1 MNPYRYWVLDKKVNV
16 FYRFFMTIHFARKGV
31 LALAVGVLVATSPV
45 YSVSASNNAGGKCA
59 KAGATAKSGKAT
71 LKCTKVSG
79 KLVWVASGSGGSA
92 SAGSGAQPT
101 SQRDIP
107 AIIQNWGFNFANYD
121 AATGKAGDML
131 IKGVKPPTFTG
142 PTAATDNAMYRLLIG
157 PIGAIVQGMVEPQ
170 YGFYLPL
177 GTPVISMVSGTVCDV
192 PKLYSNDYSVR
203 VAPPGM
209 KCMQGG
215 AYVLYEHEHIL
226 NPTVKVG
233 DKVTAGQ
240 KIGIVGDYNP
250 HWKAKGLGVLETG
263 VFFSKKG
270 SNAPWHACLSS
281 FLDPSKKTALLA
293 TLSSAFA
300 AWEAELG
307 DSTMYDEAKMSP
319 VGCYTTAEMTDSNNK
334 NTSNNGG

>member
-1 MNPYRYWVLDKKVNV
+1 MA
-16 FYRFFMTIHFARKGV
+16 IHFARKSF

-45 YSVSASNNAGGKCA
+45 YSVSASNNAGGKCR

-107 AIIQNWGFNFANYD
+107 AIIQNWGFNLANYD
-121 AATGKAGDML
+121 PSTGKAGDML

-142 PTAATDNAMYRLLIG
+142 PTAARDNAMYRLLVG
-157 PIGAIVQGMVEPQ
+157 PIGAVVQGMVEPQ
-170 YGFYLPL
+170 NGFYLPL
-177 GTPVISMVSGTVCDV
+177 GTSVISMVSGTVCDV

-209 KCMQGG
+209 KCTQGG
-215 AYVLYEHEHIL
+215 AFVLFEHEHIL
-226 NPTVKVG
+226 NPTVKAG

-250 HWKAKGLGVLETG
+250 HWKAKGLGVVETG
-263 VFFSKKG
+263 IFFTRKG
-270 SNAPWHACLSS
+270 SNKPLHACLSM
-281 FLDPSKKTALLA
+281 FIDPSKKTSM
-293 TLSSAFA
+293 LSSLSSVFA
-300 AWEAELG
+300 AWESELN
-307 DSTMYDEAKMSP
+307 DTTIYDEAKMSP
-319 VGCYTTAEMTDSNNK
+319 IGCYTNSEISDNNNSN
-334 NTSNNGG
+334 TINNGD

>member
-1 MNPYRYWVLDKKVNV
+1 MKTFHKVASKRACMALV
-16 FYRFFMTIHFARKGV
+16 V
-31 LALAVGVLVATSPV
+31 ALAIATSAPQA
-45 YSVSASNNAGGKCA
+45 SAANSAGGKCT
-59 KAGATAKSGKAT
+59 KAGAIAKSGKTT
-71 LKCTKVSG
+71 LKCTKVGS
-79 KLVWVASGSGGSA
+79 KLVWVAQSSSGSGSGSGSGSSGSA
-92 SAGSGAQPT
+92 STGTQPT

-107 AIIQNWGFNFANYD
+107 AIIQNWGFNFTDYS

-131 IKGVKPPTFTG
+131 IKGVTPPTFTG
-142 PTAATDNAMYRLLIG
+142 PNAASDNAMYRLLIG
-157 PIGAIVQGMVEPQ
+157 PIGAVVQGMTEPQ

-177 GTPVISMVSGTVCDV
+177 GTSVISMVNGTVCDV

-209 KCMQGG
+209 SCMQGG
-215 AYVLYEHEHIL
+215 AYVLYEHEHLL

-240 KIGIVGDYNP
+240 KLGIVSDYNP
-250 HWKAKGLGVLETG
+250 HWKAKGLGVIETG

-281 FLDPSKKTALLA
+281 FLDPTKKSAMLA

-307 DSTMYDEAKMSP
+307 DNTLYDEAKMSP

>member
-1 MNPYRYWVLDKKVNV
+1 MKNFYKV
-16 FYRFFMTIHFARKGV
+16 
-31 LALAVGVLVATSPV
+31 AVKHACIAIVVGSVLVA
-45 YSVSASNNAGGKCA
+45 SATLASAANSAGGKCA
-59 KAGATAKSGKAT
+59 KAGATAKSGKFT
-71 LKCTKVSG
+71 LKCTKVGS
-79 KLVWVASGSGGSA
+79 KLIWVQQGLKGSGSSGSA
-92 SAGSGAQPT
+92 SSGTQPT

-107 AIIQNWGFNFANYD
+107 AIIQNWGFNFTDYSP
-121 AATGKAGDML
+121 ATGKAGDML
-131 IKGVKPPTFTG
+131 IKGVTPPTFSG
-142 PTAATDNAMYRLLIG
+142 PNAASDNAMYRLLIG
-157 PIGAIVQGMVEPQ
+157 PIGAVVQGMVEPQ

-177 GTPVISMVSGTVCDV
+177 GTSVISMVDGTVCDV

-209 KCMQGG
+209 SCMQGG
-215 AYVLYEHEHIL
+215 AYVLYEHEHLL

-240 KIGIVGDYNP
+240 KLGIVSDYMP
-250 HWKAKGLGVLETG
+250 HWKAKGLGVIETG

-281 FLDPSKKTALLA
+281 FLDPTKKSAMLA

-307 DSTMYDEAKMSP
+307 DNTLYDEAKMSP

>member
-1 MNPYRYWVLDKKVNV
+1 LDVKNFYKVAV
-16 FYRFFMTIHFARKGV
+16 KHACTAIIVGSV
-31 LALAVGVLVATSPV
+31 LATSAPLA
-45 YSVSASNNAGGKCA
+45 SAANSAGGKCT
-59 KAGATAKSGKAT
+59 KAGATVKSGKST
-71 LKCTKVSG
+71 LKCTKVG
-79 KLVWVASGSGGSA
+79 KKLVWVAQTSTGSGSAGSA
-92 SAGSGAQPT
+92 SSGTQPT

-107 AIIQNWGFNFANYD
+107 AIIQNWGFNFTDYS

-131 IKGVKPPTFTG
+131 IKGVTPPTFTG
-142 PTAATDNAMYRLLIG
+142 PTAASDNAMYRKLIG
-157 PIGAIVQGMVEPQ
+157 PIGDVVQGMVEPQ

-177 GTPVISMVSGTVCDV
+177 GTPVISMVTGTVCDV

-209 KCMQGG
+209 ACMQGG

-240 KIGIVGDYNP
+240 KLGVVGDYNP

-281 FLDPSKKTALLA
+281 FLDPTKKSAMLA

-307 DSTMYDEAKMSP
+307 DNTLYDEAKMSP

>member
-1 MNPYRYWVLDKKVNV
+1 MKN
-16 FYRFFMTIHFARKGV
+16 FYKA
-31 LALAVGVLVATSPV
+31 AVKHTCIAIVVGSVLVA
-45 YSVSASNNAGGKCA
+45 SAPLASAANSAGGKCT
-59 KAGATAKSGKAT
+59 KAGATAKSGKTT
-71 LKCTKVSG
+71 LKCTKVG
-79 KLVWVASGSGGSA
+79 KKLVWVAQSSTGSGSSGSGS
-92 SAGSGAQPT
+92 SGTQPT

-107 AIIQNWGFNFANYD
+107 AIIQNWGFNFTDYS

-131 IKGVKPPTFTG
+131 IKGVTPPTFSG
-142 PTAATDNAMYRLLIG
+142 PNAASDNAMYRLLIG

-177 GTPVISMVSGTVCDV
+177 GTSVISMVNGTVCDV

-209 KCMQGG
+209 ACMQGG

-240 KIGIVGDYNP
+240 KLGIVGDYNP

-281 FLDPSKKTALLA
+281 FLDPTKKSTMLA

-307 DSTMYDEAKMSP
+307 DNTLYDEAKMSP

>member
-1 MNPYRYWVLDKKVNV
+1 MKSFYHRFLVSVVL
-16 FYRFFMTIHFARKGV
+16 TS
-31 LALAVGVLVATSPV
+31 AVVV
-45 YSVSASNNAGGKCA
+45 SVSLSNVHAASNAGGKCT
-59 KAGATAKSGKAT
+59 KAGVTAKSGKST
-71 LKCTKVSG
+71 LKCTKVGS
-79 KLVWVASGSGGSA
+79 KLVWVAQKSTTSGS
-92 SAGSGAQPT
+92 SGTQPT

-107 AIIQNWGFNFANYD
+107 AIIQNWGFNFADYS

-131 IKGVKPPTFTG
+131 IKGVTPPTFTG
-142 PTAATDNAMYRLLIG
+142 PNAATDNAMYRLLIG
-157 PIGAIVQGMVEPQ
+157 PIGAVVQGMVEPQ
-170 YGFYLPL
+170 NGFYLPL
-177 GTPVISMVSGTVCDV
+177 GTSVISMVDGTVCDV

-209 KCMQGG
+209 ACMQGG
-215 AYVLYEHEHIL
+215 AYILYEHEHIL

-250 HWKAKGLGVLETG
+250 HWKAKGLGILETG

-293 TLSSAFA
+293 TLSSAYA

-307 DSTMYDEAKMSP
+307 DNKLYDEAKMSP

>member
-1 MNPYRYWVLDKKVNV
+1 MKS
-16 FYRFFMTIHFARKGV
+16 FYHRLLVSVV
-31 LALAVGVLVATSPV
+31 LACAVVV
-45 YSVSASNNAGGKCA
+45 SVSLSNVNAASNAGGKCT
-59 KAGATAKSGKAT
+59 KAGVTAKSGKST
-71 LKCTKVSG
+71 LKCTKVGS
-79 KLVWVASGSGGSA
+79 KLVWVAQKSTTSGS
-92 SAGSGAQPT
+92 SGTQPT

-107 AIIQNWGFNFANYD
+107 AIIQNWGFNFADYS

-131 IKGVKPPTFTG
+131 IKGVTPPTFTG
-142 PTAATDNAMYRLLIG
+142 PNAASDNAMYRLLIG
-157 PIGAIVQGMVEPQ
+157 PIGAVVQGMVEPQ
-170 YGFYLPL
+170 NGFYLPL
-177 GTPVISMVSGTVCDV
+177 GTSVISMVDGTVCDV

-209 KCMQGG
+209 ACMQGG
-215 AYVLYEHEHIL
+215 AYILYEHEHIL
-226 NPTVKVG
+226 NPAVKVG

-250 HWKAKGLGVLETG
+250 HWKAKGLGILETG

-293 TLSSAFA
+293 TLSSAYA

-307 DSTMYDEAKMSP
+307 DNKLYDEAKMSP

>member
-1 MNPYRYWVLDKKVNV
+1 
-16 FYRFFMTIHFARKGV
+16 
-31 LALAVGVLVATSPV
+31 
-45 YSVSASNNAGGKCA
+45 
-59 KAGATAKSGKAT
+59 
-71 LKCTKVSG
+71 
-79 KLVWVASGSGGSA
+79 
-92 SAGSGAQPT
+92 
-101 SQRDIP
+101 
-107 AIIQNWGFNFANYD
+107 
-121 AATGKAGDML
+121 ML
-131 IKGVKPPTFTG
+131 IKGVTPPTFSG

-157 PIGAIVQGMVEPQ
+157 PIGAVVQGMVEPQ

-177 GTPVISMVSGTVCDV
+177 GTSVISMVSGTVCDV

-209 KCMQGG
+209 ACMQGG
-215 AYVLYEHEHIL
+215 AYILYEHEHIL

-240 KIGIVGDYNP
+240 KLGIVGDYNP

-270 SNAPWHACLSS
+270 SNASWHACLSS
-281 FLDPSKKTALLA
+281 FLDPSKKATLLA

-307 DSTMYDEAKMSP
+307 DSTLYDEAKMSP

>member
-1 MNPYRYWVLDKKVNV
+1 LNSYWYWVLDKKVNV
-16 FYRFFMTIHFARKGV
+16 FYPLFMAIHFARKSF

-45 YSVSASNNAGGKCA
+45 YSVSASNNAGGKCR

-107 AIIQNWGFNFANYD
+107 AIIQNWGFNLANYD
-121 AATGKAGDML
+121 PSTGKAGDML

-142 PTAATDNAMYRLLIG
+142 PTAARDNAMYRLLVG
-157 PIGAIVQGMVEPQ
+157 PIGAVVQGMVEPQ
-170 YGFYLPL
+170 NGFYLPL
-177 GTPVISMVSGTVCDV
+177 GTSVISMVSGTVCDV

-209 KCMQGG
+209 KCTQGG
-215 AYVLYEHEHIL
+215 AFVLFEHEHIL
-226 NPTVKVG
+226 NPTVKAG

-250 HWKAKGLGVLETG
+250 HWKAKGLGVVETG
-263 VFFSKKG
+263 IFFTRKG
-270 SNAPWHACLSS
+270 SNKPLHACLSM
-281 FLDPSKKTALLA
+281 FIDPSKKTSM
-293 TLSSAFA
+293 LSSLSSVFA
-300 AWEAELG
+300 AWESELN
-307 DSTMYDEAKMSP
+307 DTTIYDEAKMSP
-319 VGCYTTAEMTDSNNK
+319 IGCYTNSEISDNNNSN
-334 NTSNNGG
+334 TINNGD

>member
-1 MNPYRYWVLDKKVNV
+1 MKSFYHRFLVSVVLTSAVVVSIPLSNVN
-16 FYRFFMTIHFARKGV
+16 A
-31 LALAVGVLVATSPV
+31 
-45 YSVSASNNAGGKCA
+45 ASNAGGKCT
-59 KAGATAKSGKAT
+59 KAGVTAKSGKST
-71 LKCTKVSG
+71 LKCTKVGS
-79 KLVWVASGSGGSA
+79 KLVWVAQNSTTSGS
-92 SAGSGAQPT
+92 SGTQPT

-107 AIIQNWGFNFANYD
+107 AIIQNWGFNFADYS

-131 IKGVKPPTFTG
+131 IKGVTPPTFTG

-157 PIGAIVQGMVEPQ
+157 PIGAVVQGMVEPQ

-177 GTPVISMVSGTVCDV
+177 GTSVISMVDGTVCDV

-209 KCMQGG
+209 ACMQGG
-215 AYVLYEHEHIL
+215 AYILYEHEHIL

-270 SNAPWHACLSS
+270 SNASWHACLSS

-307 DSTMYDEAKMSP
+307 DNTLYDEAKMSP
-319 VGCYTTAEMTDSNNK
+319 VGCYTTEMTDSSNK

>member
-1 MNPYRYWVLDKKVNV
+1 
-16 FYRFFMTIHFARKGV
+16 
-31 LALAVGVLVATSPV
+31 
-45 YSVSASNNAGGKCA
+45 
-59 KAGATAKSGKAT
+59 
-71 LKCTKVSG
+71 
-79 KLVWVASGSGGSA
+79 
-92 SAGSGAQPT
+92 
-101 SQRDIP
+101 
-107 AIIQNWGFNFANYD
+107 
-121 AATGKAGDML
+121 ML
-131 IKGVKPPTFTG
+131 IKGVTPPTFTG
-142 PTAATDNAMYRLLIG
+142 PNAATDNAMYRLLIG
-157 PIGAIVQGMVEPQ
+157 PIGAVVQGMVEPQ
-170 YGFYLPL
+170 NGFYLPL
-177 GTPVISMVSGTVCDV
+177 GTSVISMVDGTVCDV

-209 KCMQGG
+209 ACMQGG
-215 AYVLYEHEHIL
+215 AYILYEHEHIL

-250 HWKAKGLGVLETG
+250 HWKAKGLGILETG

-293 TLSSAFA
+293 TLSSAYA

-307 DSTMYDEAKMSP
+307 DNTLYDEAKMSP

>member
-1 MNPYRYWVLDKKVNV
+1 MKS
-16 FYRFFMTIHFARKGV
+16 FYHRSLVSVV
-31 LALAVGVLVATSPV
+31 LACAVVV
-45 YSVSASNNAGGKCA
+45 SVSLSNVNAASNAGGKCT
-59 KAGATAKSGKAT
+59 KAGVTAKSGKST
-71 LKCTKVSG
+71 LKCTKVGS
-79 KLVWVASGSGGSA
+79 KLVWVAQKSATSGS
-92 SAGSGAQPT
+92 SGTQPT

-107 AIIQNWGFNFANYD
+107 AIIQNWGFNFADYS

-131 IKGVKPPTFTG
+131 IKGVTPPTFTG
-142 PTAATDNAMYRLLIG
+142 PNAATDNAMYRLLIG
-157 PIGAIVQGMVEPQ
+157 PIGAVVQGMVEPQ
-170 YGFYLPL
+170 NGFYLPL
-177 GTPVISMVSGTVCDV
+177 GTSVISMVDGTVCDV

-209 KCMQGG
+209 ACMQGG
-215 AYVLYEHEHIL
+215 AYILYEHEHIL

-250 HWKAKGLGVLETG
+250 HWKAKGLGILETG

-293 TLSSAFA
+293 TLSSAYA

-307 DSTMYDEAKMSP
+307 DNKLYDEAKMSP

>member
-1 MNPYRYWVLDKKVNV
+1 MKS
-16 FYRFFMTIHFARKGV
+16 FYHRLLVSVV
-31 LALAVGVLVATSPV
+31 LACAVVV
-45 YSVSASNNAGGKCA
+45 SVSLSNVNAASNAGGKCT
-59 KAGATAKSGKAT
+59 KAGVTAKSGKST
-71 LKCTKVSG
+71 LKCTKVGS
-79 KLVWVASGSGGSA
+79 KLVWVAQKSTTSGS
-92 SAGSGAQPT
+92 SGTQPT

-107 AIIQNWGFNFANYD
+107 AIIQNWGFNFADYS

-131 IKGVKPPTFTG
+131 IKGVTPPTFTG
-142 PTAATDNAMYRLLIG
+142 PNAATDNAMYRLLIG
-157 PIGAIVQGMVEPQ
+157 PIGAVVQGMVEPQ
-170 YGFYLPL
+170 NGFYLPL
-177 GTPVISMVSGTVCDV
+177 GTSVISMVDGTVCDV

-209 KCMQGG
+209 ACMQGG
-215 AYVLYEHEHIL
+215 AYILYEHEHIL
-226 NPTVKVG
+226 NPAVKVG

-250 HWKAKGLGVLETG
+250 HWKAKGLGILETG

-293 TLSSAFA
+293 TLSSAYA

-307 DSTMYDEAKMSP
+307 DNKLYDEAKMSP

>member
-1 MNPYRYWVLDKKVNV
+1 MKTFHKVASKRACMALV
-16 FYRFFMTIHFARKGV
+16 V
-31 LALAVGVLVATSPV
+31 ALAIATSAPQA
-45 YSVSASNNAGGKCA
+45 SAANSAGGKCT
-59 KAGATAKSGKAT
+59 KAGATANSGKTT
-71 LKCTKVSG
+71 LKCTKVGS
-79 KLVWVASGSGGSA
+79 KLVWVMQSSKGSGSSGSA
-92 SAGSGAQPT
+92 SSGTQPT

-107 AIIQNWGFNFANYD
+107 AIIQNWGFNFTDYS

-131 IKGVKPPTFTG
+131 IKGVTPPTFTG
-142 PTAATDNAMYRLLIG
+142 PNAASDNAMYRLLIG
-157 PIGAIVQGMVEPQ
+157 PIGAVVQGMTEPQ

-177 GTPVISMVSGTVCDV
+177 GTSVISMVNGTVCDV

-209 KCMQGG
+209 SCMQGG
-215 AYVLYEHEHIL
+215 AYVLYEHEHLL

-240 KIGIVGDYNP
+240 KLGIVSDYMP
-250 HWKAKGLGVLETG
+250 HWKAKGLGVIETG

-281 FLDPSKKTALLA
+281 FLDPTKKSAMLA

-307 DSTMYDEAKMSP
+307 DNTLYDEAKMSP

-334 NTSNNGG
+334 NNSNNGG

>member
-1 MNPYRYWVLDKKVNV
+1 MKSFYHRFLVSVVL
-16 FYRFFMTIHFARKGV
+16 TS
-31 LALAVGVLVATSPV
+31 AVVV
-45 YSVSASNNAGGKCA
+45 SVSLSNVNAASNAGGKCT
-59 KAGATAKSGKAT
+59 KAGVTAKSGKST
-71 LKCTKVSG
+71 LKCTKVGS
-79 KLVWVASGSGGSA
+79 KLVWVAQKSTTSGS
-92 SAGSGAQPT
+92 SGTQPT

-107 AIIQNWGFNFANYD
+107 AIIQNWGFNFADYS

-131 IKGVKPPTFTG
+131 IKGVTPPTFTG
-142 PTAATDNAMYRLLIG
+142 PNAATDNAMYRLLIG
-157 PIGAIVQGMVEPQ
+157 PIGAVVQGMVEPQ
-170 YGFYLPL
+170 NGFYLPL
-177 GTPVISMVSGTVCDV
+177 GTSVISMVDGTVCDV

-209 KCMQGG
+209 ACMRGG
-215 AYVLYEHEHIL
+215 AYILYEHEHIL

-250 HWKAKGLGVLETG
+250 HWKAKGLGILETG

-293 TLSSAFA
+293 TLSSAYA

-307 DSTMYDEAKMSP
+307 DNTLYDEAKMSP

>member
-1 MNPYRYWVLDKKVNV
+1 MKS
-16 FYRFFMTIHFARKGV
+16 FYHRLLVSAV
-31 LALAVGVLVATSPV
+31 LACAVVV
-45 YSVSASNNAGGKCA
+45 SVSLSNVNAASNAGGKCT
-59 KAGATAKSGKAT
+59 KAGVTAKSGKST
-71 LKCTKVSG
+71 LKCTKVGS
-79 KLVWVASGSGGSA
+79 KLVWVAQKSTTSGS
-92 SAGSGAQPT
+92 SGTQPT

-107 AIIQNWGFNFANYD
+107 AIIQNWGFNFTDYST
-121 AATGKAGDML
+121 ATGRAGDML
-131 IKGVKPPTFTG
+131 IKGVTPPTFSG

-157 PIGAIVQGMVEPQ
+157 PIGAVVQGMVEPQ

-177 GTPVISMVSGTVCDV
+177 GTSVISMVSGTVCDV

-209 KCMQGG
+209 ACMQGG
-215 AYVLYEHEHIL
+215 AYILYEHEHIL

-240 KIGIVGDYNP
+240 KLGIVGDYNP

-263 VFFSKKG
+263 VYFSKKG

-281 FLDPSKKTALLA
+281 FLDPTKKSAMLA

-300 AWEAELG
+300 AWETELG
-307 DSTMYDEAKMSP
+307 DNTLYDEAKMSP
-319 VGCYTTAEMTDSNNK
+319 VGCYTTAEMTNSNDK